1 MVRLQMEEMG
11 VAYDLVR
18 ESPWLRRDEFLDLNP
33 VGQTPVMVDP
43 ANGTVLI
50 HSCAISEYIEETV
63 EAAPMIPGGS
73 AARAEIRRLVAY
85 FDEKFYAD
93 VVGPLLHE
101 RALKRIV
108 HRASPDAGV
117 LRQAMKAVNDHLD
130 YIDYLVGSR
139 RWIGGP
145 LLSLADLACA
155 AHLSVADYLGGIDWR
170 GHDETKQW
178 YSGMKS
184 RRSLRVVLAERM
196 ELVGPP
202 EHYEKPDF

>member
-1 MVRLQMEEMG
+1 
-11 VAYDLVR
+11 
-18 ESPWLRRDEFLDLNP
+18 
-33 VGQTPVMVDP
+33 
-43 ANGTVLI
+43 
-50 HSCAISEYIEETV
+50 
-63 EAAPMIPGGS
+63 
-73 AARAEIRRLVAY
+73 LVAY
-85 FDEKFYAD
+85 FDEKFYRD
-93 VVGPLLHE
+93 VVGPLLYE

-130 YIDYLVGSR
+130 YVDYLVSTR

-170 GHDETKQW
+170 GHEETRQW

-184 RRSLRVVLAERM
+184 RRSLRVILAERM